1 MNVAKQESIQTNS
14 LPFLKKLI
22 GLMTPVWNQLRDRP
36 RLTYPVGY
44 QPTDPLQRLAY
55 WTAIRDGADEQIVTA
70 GAAARD
76 AEHTW
81 HAIGM
86 AYGDRTAQAAFK
98 RFGNA

>member
-1 MNVAKQESIQTNS
+1 
-14 LPFLKKLI
+14 
-22 GLMTPVWNQLRDRP
+22 MTRSASTPAYCEVVSRRPEREAIEADQPRRSRVWQWLVDN
-36 RLTYPVGY
+36 